1 MKKAIKVSAPE
12 YVDYLM
18 TWVQNQLDD
27 ETIFP
32 SKIGVPFPKNFQ
44 QIVKNVSH
52 PLLIPSH
59 HLVAASL
66 HADMLTMNRYSNDY
80 SVCMHI
86 STTLTFQ
93 KLYPSERKLT
103 STLLLRY
110 FLSHLFFPSPLH
122 QCYSPIFSILY
133 FSYKSLR

>member
-44 QIVKNVSH
+44 QIVKNVSFVYYL
-52 PLLIPSH
+52 PIKGET
-59 HLVAASL
+59 LVFPRRL
-66 HADMLTMNRYSNDY
+66 WTMQD
-80 SVCMHI
+80 I
-86 STTLTFQ
+86 Q
-93 KLYPSERKLT
+93 A
-103 STLLLRY
+103 
-110 FLSHLFFPSPLH
+110 
-122 QCYSPIFSILY
+122 II
-133 FSYKSLR
+133 